1 MQPNR
6 AKILSIKWENFL
18 GDGKLWWQPLNWME
32 IKINAVHS
40 VNIGMTQQISISDH
54 KTQSTEFG
62 SLKLLQNVFAWS
74 GTCKRVLVCVARNL
88 RINWDNWGIH
98 GGIIRKW
105 LEEQDITCSSFLHM
119 KMWNIAADFL
129 ICFCRYDIIKVREIQ
144 ERTRGETH
152 EPLL

>member
-6 AKILSIKWENFL
+6 AKNIVDQVRSFL
-18 GDGKLWWQPLNWME
+18 GDGRLWWQLLNWME

-40 VNIGMTQQISISDH
+40 VNIGTTQQISISDH

-88 RINWDNWGIH
+88 RTNWDNW
-98 GGIIRKW
+98 GIIRKW
-105 LEEQDITCSSFLHM
+105 LEEQDISCSSFLYM
-119 KMWNIAADFL
+119 KIWNAAANFL
-129 ICFCRYDIIKVREIQ
+129 ICFCRYDIIKVKAIQ
-144 ERTRGETH
+144 ERTRAETH

>member
-6 AKILSIKWENFL
+6 AKNIVDQVRSFL
-18 GDGKLWWQPLNWME
+18 GNGRLWWQLLNWME
-32 IKINAVHS
+32 IKINAVHF
-40 VNIGMTQQISISDH
+40 VNIGTTQQISISDH

-88 RINWDNWGIH
+88 RTNWDNWGIH

-105 LEEQDITCSSFLHM
+105 LEEQDITCSSFYIMVLLLM
-119 KMWNIAADFL
+119 KKVENCIAIIDADCSFNSKYY
-129 ICFCRYDIIKVREIQ
+129 I
-144 ERTRGETH
+144 
-152 EPLL
+152 